1 MTKSIITSAI
11 HGEPVWVKCDELTEK
26 AEVLVLPLT
35 APALERV
42 QAELGIC
49 KRCGGRHYVE
59 EGGRVV
65 KCFTCGGKSPSFA
78 EHGTRSKL
86 LAKVLCGWEGLVE
99 VDTKT
104 GDEAAFQFAP
114 ENVDKLAARLDVFN
128 LIFTL
133 AATMGG
139 LRQEEQGKG

>member
-1 MTKSIITSAI
+1 MTKSLITSAI
-11 HGEPVWVKCDELTEK
+11 HGEPVWVKCDDLTEGG
-26 AEVLVLPLT
+26 ELLILPLT

-65 KCFTCGGKSPSFA
+65 KCFTCSGKSPSFA
-78 EHGTRSKL
+78 EHGTRAKL
-86 LAKVLCGWEGLVE
+86 LAKVLVSWEGLVE

-104 GDEAAFQFAP
+104 GDEAAFEFAP
-114 ENVDKLAARLDVFN
+114 ANVDKLAARLDVFN
-128 LIFTL
+128 LVFTL
-133 AATMGG
+133 AAQLGG